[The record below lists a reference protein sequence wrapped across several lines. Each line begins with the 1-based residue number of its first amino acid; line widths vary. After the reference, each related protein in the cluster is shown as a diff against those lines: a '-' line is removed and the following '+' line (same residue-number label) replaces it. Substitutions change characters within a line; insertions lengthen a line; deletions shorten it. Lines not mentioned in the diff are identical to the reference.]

1 MAREPRPTF
10 KTPLQAERVDGE
22 VVVTGPEHLHG
33 AFSANAARESARILN
48 DLADEADGQPLP
60 TDDQPSQTDSS
71 DA

>member
-33 AFSANAARESARILN
+33 AFSADAARESARILK
-48 DLADEADGQPLP
+48 DLADEAD
-60 TDDQPSQTDSS
+60 DQPTPAADQASQTGSS